1 MSCACLSSSRLK
13 FSAEPMKQRSCP
25 RNGHVLLQAVQ
36 AAQLSINAR
45 RDSSYRGYSSYS
57 NCGNAMQCGS
67 ILDQGSQLRAREGG
81 QELSPLTKCG
91 LVKASRAKASRT
103 PYVALNETRARR
115 WMAGELRLAYIANPA
130 HTTSD
135 RCERNLRSL
144 AVWLRPLSCIMIVEV
159 WMSRLRNKHGSL
171 PHA

>member
-1 MSCACLSSSRLK
+1 MCLSLQLP
-13 FSAEPMKQRSCP
+13 AEVLGGADEAALLPTKRACTAAGCAGCAAVNQREE
-25 RNGHVLLQAVQ
+25 RQQLQ
-36 AAQLSINAR
+36 
-45 RDSSYRGYSSYS
+45 GYSSYS

-91 LVKASRAKASRT
+91 LVKASLAKASRT